1 MIISI
6 ENRSIEREEVKKFPY
21 YEKIINVYSE
31 ILENQKSNDFFT
43 IVKENENLS
52 KKSFDIKILL
62 TNPSNVE
69 S

>member
-6 ENRSIEREEVKKFPY
+6 ENRAFEREEVKKFPY

-62 TNPSNVE
+62 TNPS
-69 S
+69 